1 MKPFAFLSDFDGT
14 LSERDFYHLMIDKF
28 FPEWGHQ
35 FYRDWKKTKK
45 IDVEFLNTIFG
56 RLNLTEEQLLE
67 EIRNIP
73 LTPGA
78 IDFIHEVQAH
88 GGDFFIV
95 SAGTSWYIER
105 LMKALD
111 LPNVT
116 VISMPAVHENG
127 VLRIV
132 PDTAN
137 PFYSE
142 IFGLD
147 KRKVL
152 EDIRQRYR
160 TVLFAGDSEPDL
172 EAGKAADIV
181 FARGELRELLTQAGV
196 RHVPVDD
203 YHAISSYLKDKGWP
217 E

>member
-14 LSERDFYHLMIDKF
+14 LSERDFYHLMIDRF

-35 FYRDWKKTKK
+35 FYQDWKKTKK
-45 IDVEFLNTIFG
+45 INVEFLNIIFG
-56 RLNLTEEQLLE
+56 KLNLTEEELLD
-67 EIRNIP
+67 EIRKIP

-78 IDFIHEVQAH
+78 IDFVHEVQAR

-105 LMKALD
+105 LVQVLE
-111 LPNVT
+111 LPNVK

-127 VLRIV
+127 ALRIV
-132 PDTAN
+132 PDTSD
-137 PFYSE
+137 PFFSE

-147 KRKVL
+147 KRKVV
-152 EDIRQRYR
+152 EDMRKRYK

-172 EAGKAADIV
+172 EAAKAADV
-181 FARGELRELLTQAGV
+181 AFARGELHNLLTRDGV
-196 RHVPVDD
+196 SHVPVSN
-203 YHAISSYLKDKGWP
+203 YHAISDYLKEKGWP
-217 E
+217 Q

>member
-14 LSERDFYHLMIDKF
+14 LSQRDFYHLMIDRF

-35 FYRDWKKTKK
+35 FYQDWKKTTK
-45 IDVEFLNTIFG
+45 INVEFLNHIFG
-56 RLNLTEEQLLE
+56 KLNLTEEQLLD
-67 EIRNIP
+67 EIRKIP

-78 IDFIHEVQAH
+78 IDFVHEVQAR
-88 GGDFFIV
+88 GGDFYIV

-105 LMKALD
+105 LMQALEI
-111 LPNVT
+111 PNVT

-127 VLRIV
+127 ALRIV

-137 PFYSE
+137 PFFSE

-152 EDIRQRYR
+152 EDIRGRYR

-172 EAGKAADIV
+172 EAAKAADIA
-181 FARGELRELLTQAGV
+181 FARGELRDLLTRDGIS
-196 RHVPVDD
+196 HVPVDD
-203 YHAISSYLKDKGWP
+203 YHAISGYLKEKGWP
-217 E
+217 Q